1 MLPSG
6 YSDADSSSS
15 SSDSEID
22 PPEELTTKR
31 QHSPDSSSS
40 SSSEGSEQDEGD
52 AKAVSEGDAGGSDEA
67 KGEGSG
73 LPSFNSI
80 FNAVGEDDLTYK
92 KFVASKSRKIAPFDL
107 AEEREVARRRA
118 AEQKRIEEVHQVT
131 DGEKPLTKDIGQ
143 EGNGSPGNRPTFNSM
158 SKRERHD
165 AQRYSTKDRTR
176 LKRFK
181 GQSGEDHAGRSWKPD
196 VWMKMRNEYD

>member
-15 SSDSEID
+15 DSEMD
-22 PPEELTTKR
+22 PSEELTRKR
-31 QHSPDSSSS
+31 QHSTDSSSS
-40 SSSEGSEQDEGD
+40 GSEGSEQEEGD
-52 AKAVSEGDAGGSDEA
+52 AKAAEGDAGGSDEA

-92 KFVASKSRKIAPFDL
+92 KFVASKSHKIAAFDL
-107 AEEREVARRRA
+107 AEEREAARRRA
-118 AEQKRIEEVHQVT
+118 AEQKRIEEAHQVA
-131 DGEKPLTKDIGQ
+131 DGEEQLTKDVGQ
-143 EGNGSPGNRPTFNSM
+143 EGNGSPGNRPTFSSM

-196 VWMKMRNEYD
+196 LWMKMRNEYD